1 MGYTFEA
8 MYFDALTTAAVA
20 DELQSKILGG
30 RVQEALL
37 LDELSIGLEIYA
49 QGRRHYL
56 LASAHPQHDRVHL
69 VEQKLRRGPDATSP
83 LLLMLRKYVRG
94 GRVADVQQ
102 PPFER
107 ILRLRLS
114 HPEGDTTLIVETM
127 GRHANVILVN
137 EAGEVMDAVKRVGP
151 QMSRRTV
158 LPGQAYAPPPPRSG
172 LPPSDLTELGLR
184 KLLTE
189 AGEENP
195 KTKAS
200 RALVRG
206 LQGTSPL
213 LAREIVFR
221 ATGSAATRAADV
233 SQIAPLLD
241 AFRDLFAHLWECCWE
256 PCLAYEDGEI
266 IAFAPYPLRQYS
278 DCRPASGISAALADY
293 FENLLGPDSYAAARR
308 RAEQAIEKARRR
320 VQRKH
325 AALERSLPD
334 TGRAGQLRLKG
345 EMTLAYAHTVRPGQ
359 TELLALV
366 DPNDP
371 PLRIALDPQLTA
383 VENAQRY
390 FRRYD
395 KAKSAARSI
404 PSRLAQANMEMR
416 YLDQLATDLSLASNR
431 PEIAQVEEALI
442 QDGFMPPRKKPAQ
455 KMPRSRPLS
464 VESSDGFQIV
474 AGRNSRQNEEVTFK
488 RAAPNDL
495 WLHARGVPGGHVI
508 IKNGGRPVPERTLR
522 QAAALAAYYSRNRHE
537 TYVDVAYLERRR
549 VRRAR
554 GKHPGL
560 VTYQSEQTIRVKPSK
575 M

>member
-83 LLLMLRKYVRG
+83 LLLMLCKYVRG

-404 PSRLAQANMEMR
+404 PSRL
-416 YLDQLATDLSLASNR
+416 
-431 PEIAQVEEALI
+431 
-442 QDGFMPPRKKPAQ
+442 KKPAQ